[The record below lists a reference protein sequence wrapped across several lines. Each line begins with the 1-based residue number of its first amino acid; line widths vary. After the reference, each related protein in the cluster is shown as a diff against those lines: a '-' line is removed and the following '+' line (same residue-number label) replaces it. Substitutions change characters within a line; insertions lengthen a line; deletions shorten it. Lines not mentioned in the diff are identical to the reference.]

1 MTYRFA
7 HETLVQT
14 GPAAPPPPVD
24 RAAPPFSGPYRFP
37 DPWAAPEPE
46 TATYPDTSWARAKA
60 DYLAGATAEGV
71 CERYGLAKSSFHA
84 RARAEGWRLKDVG
97 GRRAEP
103 VDDLAELEPAPPTL
117 EMAQQA
123 WRRAAE
129 AIRLGKPY
137 QARTWMKLSAELKA
151 AARQEDADARHA
163 QYLAQD
169 RAAKAAAEPD
179 ADTDTSDAVSDSLD
193 SKSMG
198 SGPTRE
204 EIDRFVA
211 LGFRI
216 EDGEADA
223 RLAPLMELIGE
234 VLELDPVR
242 ARPMMLQLFERAGEG
257 AASPSSLGSENLA
270 GTGGGIEVG
279 AAVAEEAPGGP
290 VRVQEIEVECGDQ
303 HPLLGPSEGLDQ
315 IAPVV
320 GQEG

>member
-14 GPAAPPPPVD
+14 GSAAPRPPVD
-24 RAAPPFSGPYRFP
+24 RATSPFSGPYRFP

-46 TATYPDTSWARAKA
+46 TATYPDTSWTRAKA

-71 CERYGLAKSSFHA
+71 CERYGLARSSFHA
-84 RARAEGWRLKDVG
+84 RARAEGWRLKDLG
-97 GRRAEP
+97 ERRAEP

-179 ADTDTSDAVSDSLD
+179 ADTSDTVLDSLD

-198 SGPTRE
+198 SAPTRE
-204 EIDRFVA
+204 EIERFVA

-234 VLELDPVR
+234 VLEIDPVR
-242 ARPMMLQLFERAGEG
+242 ARPMILQLFERAGG
-257 AASPSSLGSENLA
+257 DAPSPSSLGSENLA

-279 AAVAEEAPGGP
+279 AAVAEETPGGP
-290 VRVQEIEVECGDQ
+290 VGMQEIEVEDGDQ
-303 HPLLGPSEGLDQ
+303 HPLLGPSKGLDQ

-320 GQEG
+320 GQKG